1 MRSIERIRA
10 AVAFQQADRLPVI
23 AQVFG
28 HAAVLAGKTIH
39 DYVLSGRELAYCQLK
54 ALDRY
59 GYDCVFAVMDVSVEA
74 EALGARLVYPSHDYP
89 YVQSHAFTTSTNL
102 QHVSIPDPFL
112 QGRMPEILEASRIL
126 RREVGEE
133 TLVVGC
139 ILGPMTLATQLV
151 GMETALYLAIDDPD
165 SFERLLDFAMRV
177 VIRFGEAQVEAGA
190 HLPLVFDPSAS
201 TAVIPPSFFRE
212 FELPRLK
219 RLFSELKAAGALS
232 GWLHIAGPI
241 APLVSFYEETGAE
254 IFNFDY
260 CVEPNEIIR
269 TAPGLC
275 FDGNI
280 KSLDFETE
288 EPESILD
295 QSLHLKELFS
305 TRGGFILSSGCEI
318 PPGSRPENVAALVS
332 ATREGGTLC
341 P

>member
-1 MRSIERIRA
+1 MRSIERIQA
-10 AVAFQQADRLPVI
+10 AVAFQPTDRLPVI

-28 HAAVLAGKTIH
+28 HAAVVAGKTIH
-39 DYVLSGRELAYCQLK
+39 DYVRSGRELAHCQLK

-59 GYDCVFAVMDVSVEA
+59 GYDCVFSVMDVNVET
-74 EALGARLVYPSHDYP
+74 EALGSKLVYPLHDYP
-89 YVQSHAFTTSTNL
+89 YVQSHAFTTGTNL
-102 QHVSIPDPFL
+102 DHVSIPDPFL
-112 QGRMPEILEASRIL
+112 QGRMPEILEALRIL

-139 ILGPMTLATQLV
+139 ILGPMTLAAQLV

-165 SFERLLDFAMRV
+165 SFGKLLDFAVRV
-177 VIRFGEAQVEAGA
+177 VVRFGAAQIEAGA

-219 RLFSELKAAGALS
+219 KLFSELKDAGALS

-241 APLVSFYEETGAE
+241 APILPFYEETGAG

-260 CVEPNEIIR
+260 CVGPDEIMKA
-269 TAPGLC
+269 APGLC

-288 EPESILD
+288 EPESIFN
-295 QSLHLKELFS
+295 QSLRLQQLFS

-332 ATREGGTLC
+332 ATREGRTLC